1 MATHTT
7 TLPIAAFAG
16 LIDEMCAQATAE
28 LDATRERLQA
38 LDAERDPP
46 G

>member
-1 MATHTT
+1 MAKHDT

-16 LIDEMCAQATAE
+16 LIDEMCVRASEE
-28 LDATRERLQA
+28 LDATRARLEA
-38 LDAERDPP
+38 LGAERDPP